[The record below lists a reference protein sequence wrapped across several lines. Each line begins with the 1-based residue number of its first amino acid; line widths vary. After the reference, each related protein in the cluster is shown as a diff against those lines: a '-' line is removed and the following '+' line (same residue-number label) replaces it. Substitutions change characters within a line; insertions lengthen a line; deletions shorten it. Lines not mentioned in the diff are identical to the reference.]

1 MSPSKRQDVTK
12 QREAV
17 QYVDDLITKCQT
29 HVSLLSSV
37 YKTGNYNL
45 IPPWIGLNMNMLQMS
60 KVLSDLDL
68 LIVMTFK
75 SHITSNNFKKIE
87 IKRHDH

>member
-17 QYVDDLITKCQT
+17 QYVEDLITKCQT
-29 HVSLLSSV
+29 HVSQLSSV

-45 IPPWIGLNMNMLQMS
+45 
-60 KVLSDLDL
+60 
-68 LIVMTFK
+68 
-75 SHITSNNFKKIE
+75 
-87 IKRHDH
+87 

>member
-29 HVSLLSSV
+29 HVSQLSSV

-45 IPPWIGLNMNMLQMS
+45 IPPWIGLNMNML
-60 KVLSDLDL
+60 VLSDLDL

-75 SHITSNNFKKIE
+75 SHITSNNF
-87 IKRHDH
+87 

>member
-1 MSPSKRQDVTK
+1 
-12 QREAV
+12 
-17 QYVDDLITKCQT
+17 
-29 HVSLLSSV
+29 
-37 YKTGNYNL
+37 
-45 IPPWIGLNMNMLQMS
+45 MNMLQVL

-75 SHITSNNFKKIE
+75 SHNTSNNLKKIE

>member
-1 MSPSKRQDVTK
+1 
-12 QREAV
+12 
-17 QYVDDLITKCQT
+17 
-29 HVSLLSSV
+29 
-37 YKTGNYNL
+37 
-45 IPPWIGLNMNMLQMS
+45 MNMLQMS

-75 SHITSNNFKKIE
+75 SHNTSNNFKKIE